1 MAGVVLKVLGTGVIV
16 MTVQMCE
23 DVGEVVGVDVLT
35 IEETCQVG
43 VEEEVIVLVQREFEH
58 GVVEAEAG
66 VAAEA
71 GVIVGVTAEAVAAA
85 TAPGVAAAAAAA
97 SAAVVVVVV
106 IDIKGGLAKVS
117 SIRWIQIQ
125 ECQAFRLLLHL

>member
-85 TAPGVAAAAAAA
+85 TAPGVAAA

>member
-1 MAGVVLKVLGTGVIV
+1 MAGVVLKVFGTEMIG

-23 DVGEVVGVDVLT
+23 DVGEVAGVDVLT

-43 VEEEVIVLVQREFEH
+43 VEEEVTALVRREFEH

-71 GVIVGVTAEAVAAA
+71 GVIVGVTAEAGAAA
-85 TAPGVAAAAAAA
+85 TAPGAVVA
-97 SAAVVVVVV
+97 AAVVVVM

-117 SIRWIQIQ
+117 LIRWIQIQ

>member
-1 MAGVVLKVLGTGVIV
+1 MAGVVLKVFGTGMIG

-23 DVGEVVGVDVLT
+23 DVGEVAGVDVLT

-43 VEEEVIVLVQREFEH
+43 VEEEVTALVRREFEH

-71 GVIVGVTAEAVAAA
+71 GVIVGVTAEAGAAA
-85 TAPGVAAAAAAA
+85 TAPGAVVAAAAA
-97 SAAVVVVVV
+97 VVVVV

-117 SIRWIQIQ
+117 LIRWIQIQ

>member
-1 MAGVVLKVLGTGVIV
+1 MLKVFGTEMIG

-23 DVGEVVGVDVLT
+23 DVGEVAGVDVLT

-43 VEEEVIVLVQREFEH
+43 VEEEVTALVRREFEH

-71 GVIVGVTAEAVAAA
+71 GVIVGVTAGAAA
-85 TAPGVAAAAAAA
+85 TAPGAVVAAA
-97 SAAVVVVVV
+97 VVVVV

-117 SIRWIQIQ
+117 LIRWIQIQ

>member
-1 MAGVVLKVLGTGVIV
+1 MAGVVLKVFGTGMIG

-23 DVGEVVGVDVLT
+23 DVGEVAGVDVLT

-43 VEEEVIVLVQREFEH
+43 VEEEVTALVRREFEH

-71 GVIVGVTAEAVAAA
+71 GVIVGVTAEAGAAA
-85 TAPGVAAAAAAA
+85 TAPGAVVAAA
-97 SAAVVVVVV
+97 VVVVV

-117 SIRWIQIQ
+117 LIRWIQIQ